1 MKQKKLLKYIV
12 VAILLGVLT
21 GWICHHFFN
30 EGEQLKQIAS
40 YFNIVTDIFLRLIK
54 MIIAPL
60 VFATIVCGIVSM
72 GKSTSIG
79 SITLKS
85 MTWFITASFV
95 SLAIGMGLAN
105 FFQPGAALD
114 LALPT
119 AQQLSSSSLPTTTS
133 FTLQSFLSHVFP
145 RSIAEAMANNDILQ
159 VLVFSIFFGSALA
172 FVNQGKEKD
181 SVIIRLTDELSKIMF
196 RITDYVMMF
205 APFAVFAAIASAIT
219 VQGLG
224 LIVDYGI
231 LIAEFY
237 FGLLLLWVILFSVGA
252 IVLKKDIFRLGKL
265 IREPVTLAF
274 ATASSESAYPKVMDA
289 LNKFGVPKKVTS
301 FVLPLGYSFN
311 LDGSMMYTTF
321 AVLFIAQA
329 YNIDLSFTQQI
340 LILLTL
346 MVTSKGIAGVS
357 RASIVV
363 ISATLTMFHLP
374 EAGILLLLGIDQFLD
389 MGRTATNVV
398 GNSIATAVVAKLEGD
413 KLADTEELPE
423 PVLIKS
429 TQEQTI
435 A

>member
-12 VAILLGVLT
+12 VAILLGILT

-40 YFNIVTDIFLRLIK
+40 YLNIPTDIFLRLIK

-60 VFATIVCGIVSM
+60 VFATIVSGIVSM

-114 LALPT
+114 LVLPT
-119 AQQLSSSSLPTTTS
+119 AQQLSSSSVPATAG

-159 VLVFSIFFGSALA
+159 VLVFSIFFGSVLA

-205 APFAVFAAIASAIT
+205 APVAVFAAIASAIT

-237 FGLLLLWVILFSVGA
+237 FGLLLLWIILFSVGA

-329 YNIDLSFTQQI
+329 YNIDLSFTQQV

-413 KLADTEELPE
+413 KVADTEELPE

-429 TQEQTI
+429 TQEQTT